1 MRENPPASAPGAP
14 LAQTSTAPAHPE
26 AVLRAIGLMRSHTAE
41 ALTLNDLAD
50 AAYSSPYHFLRT
62 FSRATGLSPG
72 RFLGALRLKAAVRL
86 LLTTDMPVT
95 EVCFASGYNSL
106 GTFTRRFAEVIGV
119 PPGRLRQGVVRAEID
134 HRLPAGLPPLAL
146 AAAAGATVRGQL
158 LPGELPGQETATTAM
173 AATAAT
179 AATRLFFIGLFTAR
193 YPQGAPVAC
202 ALLRGPG
209 PFALRHVPDGVYHL
223 LAAAVASPAALWQS
237 FLGDHPDLLAG
248 SLKTPVVVSGGAV
261 SGPTQLALRRPRP
274 TDPPLLTCLPL
285 LLSRQSA
292 LGEPWAGGG
301 RPDALR
307 DGLLAD

>member
-1 MRENPPASAPGAP
+1 MRENLSTSAP
-14 LAQTSTAPAHPE
+14 LAPSAETASAHPE

-95 EVCFASGYNSL
+95 EVCFASGYSSL
-106 GTFTRRFAEVIGV
+106 GTFTRRFTEVIGV
-119 PPGRLRQGVVRAEID
+119 PPGRLRQGVVRPEID
-134 HRLPAGLPPLAL
+134 RRLPAGLPPLAL

-158 LPGELPGQETATTAM
+158 LPGELAGDEPAA
-173 AATAAT
+173 AATNRAIEP
-179 AATRLFFIGLFTAR
+179 RLLFVGLFTAR

-202 ALLRGPG
+202 ALLRAPG

-223 LAAAVASPAALWQS
+223 LAAAVASPSALWQS

-261 SGPTQLALRRPRP
+261 SGPTQLTLRRPRP

-292 LGEPWAGGG
+292 AAEPWAGG
-301 RPDALR
+301 RSDALL

>member
-1 MRENPPASAPGAP
+1 MRENP
-14 LAQTSTAPAHPE
+14 QTSPAPAHPE
-26 AVLRAIGLMRSHTAE
+26 AVLRALGLMRSHTTE
-41 ALTLNDLAD
+41 ALTLNDLAA

-95 EVCFASGYNSL
+95 EVCFASGYGSL

-119 PPGRLRQGVVRAEID
+119 PPGRLRQGRREIARAEID
-134 HRLPAGLPPLAL
+134 RRLPAGLPAL
-146 AAAAGATVRGQL
+146 SPAAVGGTTVRGHL
-158 LPGELPGQETATTAM
+158 LASEEPVEPVGPAPRE
-173 AATAAT
+173 
-179 AATRLFFIGLFTAR
+179 TRLLFLGLFTAR

-202 ALLRGPG
+202 ALLRQPG

-223 LAAAVASPAALWQS
+223 LAAAVAAPAVLWQS

-248 SLKTPVVVSGGAV
+248 SLKTPIVVRGGEVSGA
-261 SGPTQLALRRPRP
+261 TRLTLRRPQP

-285 LLSRQSA
+285 LLLHQGA
-292 LGEPWAGGG
+292 LFNPGVGFA
-301 RPDALR
+301 
-307 DGLLAD
+307 AD

>member
-1 MRENPPASAPGAP
+1 
-14 LAQTSTAPAHPE
+14 
-26 AVLRAIGLMRSHTAE
+26 MRSHTAE
-41 ALTLNDLAD
+41 TLTLNDLAD

-119 PPGRLRQGVVRAEID
+119 PPGRLRQGVVRGEID
-134 HRLPAGLPPLAL
+134 RRLPASLPPVAL
-146 AAAAGATVRGQL
+146 AAAAGTTVRGQL
-158 LPGELPGQETATTAM
+158 LPGELAAEEPAAALETATTA
-173 AATAAT
+173 A
-179 AATRLFFIGLFTAR
+179 RLFFIGLFTAR

-202 ALLRGPG
+202 ALLRVPG

-223 LAAAVASPAALWQS
+223 LAAAVAPPSALWQS

-248 SLKTPVVVSGGAV
+248 SLKTPVVVTGGEV

-285 LLSRQSA
+285 LLSRQRT
-292 LGEPWAGGG
+292 LGEPWTGG
-301 RPDALR
+301 RSDRLR